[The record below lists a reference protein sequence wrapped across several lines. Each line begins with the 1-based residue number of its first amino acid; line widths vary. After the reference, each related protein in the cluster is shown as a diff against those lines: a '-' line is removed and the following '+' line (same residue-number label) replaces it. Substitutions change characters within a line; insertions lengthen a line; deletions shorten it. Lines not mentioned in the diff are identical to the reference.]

1 MTSSLKYVA
10 LDELSRTAAS
20 SLKKVGWRGVM
31 DELRAEGRLLVTNHE
46 KPEAVILSVA
56 DYQAFMEMQQQSAAR
71 NEAALA
77 VLGKR
82 FDERLAVLQERSA
95 GERLRATIKA
105 PIRLGGKVKAGTR
118 Y

>member
-1 MTSSLKYVA
+1 MASSLKYVA
-10 LDELSRTAAS
+10 LDDLSRTAAS

-31 DELRAEGRLLVTNHE
+31 DELRAAGRLLVTNHE
-46 KPEAVILSVA
+46 KPEAVILPVA
-56 DYQAFMEMQQQSAAR
+56 DYEAFMTILQQSEAR

-77 VLGKR
+77 VLRER

-95 GERLRATIKA
+95 GARLRAAIKA
-105 PIRLGGKVKAGTR
+105 PARLGGKVKAGTR